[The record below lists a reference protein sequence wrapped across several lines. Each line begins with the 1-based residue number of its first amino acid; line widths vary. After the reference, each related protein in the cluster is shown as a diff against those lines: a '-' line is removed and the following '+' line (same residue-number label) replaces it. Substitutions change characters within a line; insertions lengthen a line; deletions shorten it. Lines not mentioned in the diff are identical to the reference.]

1 MLVIGLCGASGSG
14 KGTVSAILRKHNIP
28 CLDTDELYHRLIDGP
43 SACTND
49 LMNEF
54 GAGILTENGGI
65 DRKILADIVFLDE
78 SGDKHEK
85 LNEITHYHIHKET
98 LRWIEKHRT
107 KQFAAV
113 CIDAPMLFESHFDRD
128 CDVTVA
134 VIADDEIKIDRIEK
148 RDHIS
153 ESKAKMRLSH
163 QISDK
168 DLVEKCDFSLQNSD
182 TVKALE
188 VQVERLIEKLLH

>member
-1 MLVIGLCGASGSG
+1 MVIGLCGASGSG
-14 KGTVSAILRKHNIP
+14 KGTVSSILRKRNIP
-28 CLDTDELYHRLIDGP
+28 CLDTDELYHSLIDGP
-43 SACTND
+43 SVCTTD
-49 LMNEF
+49 LTKEF
-54 GAGILTENGGI
+54 GTDILTENGGV
-65 DRKILADIVFLDE
+65 DRKVLADIVFSDE
-78 SGDKHEK
+78 SGQKHKK

-98 LRWIEKHRT
+98 LQWIEKYRS

-113 CIDAPMLFESHFDRD
+113 CIDAPMLFESRFDLD

-134 VIADDEIKIDRIEK
+134 VIADDRIKIDRIEK

-153 ESKAKMRLSH
+153 GIKAKMRLSH

-168 DLVEKCDFSLQNSD
+168 DLIEKCDFSLQNSG
-182 TVKALE
+182 TVQALE